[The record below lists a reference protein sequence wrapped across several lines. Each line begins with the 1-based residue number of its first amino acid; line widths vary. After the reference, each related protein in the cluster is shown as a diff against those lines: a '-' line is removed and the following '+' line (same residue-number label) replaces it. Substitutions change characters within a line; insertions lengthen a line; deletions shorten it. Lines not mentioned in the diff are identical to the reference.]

1 MITRKVKLKACS
13 PSELAVKPKP
23 NKIYTEKRI
32 YPVPKQKKKKKAFC
46 SKLTKTDKFPCS
58 YPILIL

>member
-32 YPVPKQKKKKKAFC
+32 YPVPKQKKKKKKGLLFQTN
-46 SKLTKTDKFPCS
+46 KN
-58 YPILIL
+58 

>member
-32 YPVPKQKKKKKAFC
+32 YPVPKQKKKKKGLLFQTN
-46 SKLTKTDKFPCS
+46 KN
-58 YPILIL
+58 